1 VVIIQILEL
10 RYATSLILRNMKKII
25 QNILARA
32 GMKLVRYPE
41 SDEKRRVQ
49 LVDFFRIN
57 KILDVGANAGQYAL
71 QMRRLGFKGRIIS
84 YEPLNQAF
92 STLSRI
98 AASDP
103 NWETW
108 NLALG
113 DENTESEI
121 NIAANSFSSSFLDI
135 LPAHTRSA
143 PQSAYVKKQ
152 KVQIKTLDS
161 IFEDI
166 YQPDDRVLLKID
178 TQGFEKK
185 VIDGAQ
191 QSLPQIKGIQ
201 LEMSIIPLYMD
212 EMLFTEMISYLKE
225 RGFDL
230 FSLENGF
237 ANPMT
242 GQLLQVDGI
251 FFRQPPQDQ

>member
-1 VVIIQILEL
+1 
-10 RYATSLILRNMKKII
+10 MKKII
-25 QNILARA
+25 QDILAKG

-41 SDEKRRVQ
+41 SDEKRRIQ

-71 QMRRLGFKGRIIS
+71 QMRRLGFRGRIIS
-84 YEPLNQAF
+84 FEPLLDAF
-92 STLSRI
+92 STLSGI
-98 AASDP
+98 AAADP
-103 NWETW
+103 DWDAL

-121 NIAANSFSSSFLDI
+121 NIAANSFSSSLLDI
-135 LPAHTRSA
+135 LPAHTQSA

-152 KVQIKTLDS
+152 KVQVKKLDS
-161 IFEDI
+161 IFKEL
-166 YQPDDRVLLKID
+166 YRPDDRILLKID

-185 VIDGAQ
+185 VIDGAH
-191 QSLPQIKGIQ
+191 QSLSQIKGIQ
-201 LEMSIIPLYMD
+201 VEMSIIPLYRD
-212 EMLFTEMISYLKE
+212 EMLFTDMISYLKE
-225 RGFDL
+225 RGFAL

-237 ANPMT
+237 ADPKT

-251 FFRQPPQDQ
+251 FFSQTSESQ